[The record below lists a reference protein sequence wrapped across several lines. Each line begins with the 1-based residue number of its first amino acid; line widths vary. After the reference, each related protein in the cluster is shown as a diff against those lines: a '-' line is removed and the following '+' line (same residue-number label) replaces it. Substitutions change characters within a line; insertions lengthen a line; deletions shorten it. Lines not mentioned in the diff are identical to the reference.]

1 MKLTKDK
8 LITSL
13 LDHKELQGIYVILG
27 SESIQIDECLEKI
40 YIKSKS
46 ENFTEKETYIIE
58 KKTEWDFLRSNTD
71 NFDLF
76 GNKKIIE
83 IKLIGQGPGVTGAKE
98 LKEYASKP
106 DPNILLVV
114 TGESLEK
121 KSYSSA
127 WVEALEKAGILISV
141 PPISQATFPIWIK
154 DKGQSNNINISSEA
168 RLLLA
173 EKTEGNL
180 IATLQEIKK
189 LALIYPNQKID
200 LKKMKESITDS
211 SKYNIYDFSNAFVEG
226 NTKKAIRILESL
238 KTEGTPEALIL
249 WALSKEINNLFKVSK
264 SGSTKGLWGPKSYLN
279 TLEKT
284 AKRIPTIRIKKALQ
298 EIAQIDS
305 SIKGFINQNPWLG
318 IRQLTL
324 TF

>member
-46 ENFTEKETYIIE
+46 ENFMEKETYIIE

-76 GNKKIIE
+76 GAKKIIE

-127 WVEALEKAGILISV
+127 WVKALEKAGILISV
-141 PPISQATFPIWIK
+141 PSISQATFPIWIK

-168 RLLLA
+168 RMLLA

>member
-8 LITSL
+8 LTISL
-13 LDHKELQGIYVILG
+13 LERKELQGIYVILG

-46 ENFTEKETYIIE
+46 ENFNEKETYIIE
-58 KKTEWDFLRSNTD
+58 KKTEWNFLRSSSD

-76 GNKKIIE
+76 GTKKIIE
-83 IKLIGQGPGVTGAKE
+83 IKLIGQGPGITGAKE
-98 LKEYASKP
+98 LKEYANKP

-114 TGESLEK
+114 TGEGLEK

-127 WVEALEKAGILISV
+127 WVEALEKAGILISI
-141 PPISQATFPIWIK
+141 PPLSQATFPIWIQE
-154 DKGQSNNINISSEA
+154 KGQSNDINISSEA
-168 RLLLA
+168 RMLLA

-200 LKKMKESITDS
+200 LKKMEKSITDS
-211 SKYNIYDFSNAFVEG
+211 SRFNIYDFSNAFVEG

-238 KTEGTPEALIL
+238 KAEGTPEALVL
-249 WALSKEINNLFKVSK
+249 WALSKEINNLLKISK
-264 SGSTKGLWGPKSYLN
+264 SGSTKGLWGPRSYLN
-279 TLEKT
+279 ALEKT
-284 AKRIPTIRIKKALQ
+284 AKRIPRIRINKALQ

-305 SIKGFINQNPWLG
+305 AIKGFINQNPWLG